1 MIPKI
6 DQHLISPY
14 NITPESHIK
23 AMRVKEMVTH
33 YINSWLL
40 KKFSVLLSTFGNV

>member
-1 MIPKI
+1 MTPKI

-23 AMRVKEMVTH
+23 AMRVKEMITH
-33 YINSWLL
+33 YKNSWLL
-40 KKFSVLLSTFGNV
+40 NKLSVLFSTFGNV